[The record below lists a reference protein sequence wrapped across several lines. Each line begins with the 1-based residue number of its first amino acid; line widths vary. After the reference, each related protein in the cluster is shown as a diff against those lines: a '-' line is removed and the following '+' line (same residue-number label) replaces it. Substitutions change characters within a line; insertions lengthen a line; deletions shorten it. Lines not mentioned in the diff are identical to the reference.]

1 VAFLAPRTVVGGYAG
16 SHPWWSS
23 SSRRYAAGMSRPARA
38 DGAPPQDVRFCRSA
52 DGTRIA
58 YAVHGCG
65 PPLLLASCWLSHLE
79 FDWQSPVWRHFLLD
93 LGRIA
98 TVIRYDE
105 RGNGMSDWDVT
116 DFGLDARV
124 ADLEAVADAAGLDRF
139 AMVGMSQ
146 GGPVGVA
153 YAARHPRRLS
163 RLMLYGTY
171 GRAMDHDD
179 PEAAELEKTFQQL
192 IKVGW
197 ARPDSTFRR
206 VFTNLLIP
214 GASDEQAGWLD
225 ALQARATSTE
235 NAGRARAGRMRADV
249 RDLLPG
255 LTVPTLVLHA
265 RGDRMISFALGREL
279 AARIPGARLVS
290 LDSDNHI
297 TLADEPAWPVFV
309 DEVTAFLAPDR
320 VAAGTPAGALRSL
333 TDREL
338 DVLRLVGQGRDNAEV
353 AHALSVSVRTVERHL
368 TCIYAKLGLS
378 GRAAR
383 AAAVA
388 RLLAAG

>member
-1 VAFLAPRTVVGGYAG
+1 
-16 SHPWWSS
+16 
-23 SSRRYAAGMSRPARA
+23 MSRA
-38 DGAPPQDVRFCRSA
+38 DGTPPQDVRFCRSA

-58 YAVHGCG
+58 YAVHGSG
-65 PPLLLASCWLSHLE
+65 PPLMLAACWLSHLE

-93 LGRIA
+93 LGRVA

-139 AMVGMSQ
+139 AMIGMSQ

-153 YAARHPRRLS
+153 YATRHPGRLS
-163 RLMLYGTY
+163 RLILYGTY
-171 GRAMDHDD
+171 GRAMDHAD
-179 PEAAELEKTFQQL
+179 PQAAELEQTFRQM

-214 GASDEQAGWLD
+214 GASDEQTGWLD
-225 ALQARATSTE
+225 DLQARATSTE
-235 NAGRARAGRMRADV
+235 NAVLARAGRMEADV
-249 RDLLPG
+249 RDLLPQ
-255 LTVPTLVLHA
+255 LTVPTLVVHA
-265 RGDRMISFALGREL
+265 RGDRMIGFALGREL
-279 AARIPGARLVS
+279 AARIPGARLVT

-309 DEVTAFLAPDR
+309 DEVSAFLAPDR

-338 DVLRLVGQGRDNAEV
+338 DVLRLVGQGCDNQEV
-353 AHALSVSVRTVERHL
+353 ARALALSVRTVERHL
-368 TCIYAKLGLS
+368 TSIYAKLGLT

-388 RLLAAG
+388 RLLAAS